1 MSVSPADIRESTI
14 IVGPQF
20 DEPMRVVGSPAPSD
34 GFVLLNLVGTRT
46 NTFRGGVTLTQE
58 DLRLIQIE
66 KPAEAFS
73 GSPQLFKL
81 GLEALRISLAQEYDP
96 YFGLSISR
104 VDPLPHQ
111 LDAVYNHLLK
121 SARCR
126 FLLADDAGAGK
137 TIMAGLLV
145 KELKLRGLADRI
157 LIVCPANLAFQ
168 WQRELNDRFQEI
180 FRILRGADLRIQYG
194 VNLWNDHAQVITS
207 MDLAKRDDVLPSV
220 RQAEDWD
227 LIIVDEAH
235 RMSARDAEHKSER
248 YRLGELLREK
258 SAHYLLLTATP
269 HKGDPGNFCLFLQL
283 LDQEAYADV
292 KSIHDAMDN
301 GEAPCYLRRTKEVM
315 LDFPKP
321 QPDGT
326 WKATKLFTKRIPGTV
341 AFDLE
346 GVEFEL
352 YKEVTRYVQR
362 QSQRAAQAGDAR
374 RGRAVGFI
382 MAMYQRRMA
391 SSTHALKE
399 SLLRR
404 QRALNELL
412 ESVTQLGD
420 LPMPEIPSHDE
431 WEEMD
436 DAERE
441 AKERELE
448 KATLSRR
455 KPELEEELKE
465 IAKLITQ
472 AQAVEDGGHE
482 IKLRRLKDQL
492 TEKGF
497 FVDPTQRLLIFT
509 EYRDTLDYLVGKL
522 RDWKLTVGQIH
533 GSMKSGSRDEEGTR
547 LNAERNFWDLKTQV
561 LAATEAAVRVSTC
574 NAATCCSITTF
585 RGIQTDWSS
594 GWAAYI
600 DTDNPRTV

>member
-1 MSVSPADIRESTI
+1 
-14 IVGPQF
+14 
-20 DEPMRVVGSPAPSD
+20 
-34 GFVLLNLVGTRT
+34 
-46 NTFRGGVTLTQE
+46 
-58 DLRLIQIE
+58 
-66 KPAEAFS
+66 
-73 GSPQLFKL
+73 
-81 GLEALRISLAQEYDP
+81 
-96 YFGLSISR
+96 
-104 VDPLPHQ
+104 
-111 LDAVYNHLLK
+111 
-121 SARCR
+121 
-126 FLLADDAGAGK
+126 
-137 TIMAGLLV
+137 
-145 KELKLRGLADRI
+145 
-157 LIVCPANLAFQ
+157 
-168 WQRELNDRFQEI
+168 
-180 FRILRGADLRIQYG
+180 
-194 VNLWNDHAQVITS
+194 
-207 MDLAKRDDVLPSV
+207 
-220 RQAEDWD
+220 
-227 LIIVDEAH
+227 
-235 RMSARDAEHKSER
+235 
-248 YRLGELLREK
+248 
-258 SAHYLLLTATP
+258 
-269 HKGDPGNFCLFLQL
+269 
-283 LDQEAYADV
+283 
-292 KSIHDAMDN
+292 
-301 GEAPCYLRRTKEVM
+301 
-315 LDFPKP
+315 
-321 QPDGT
+321 
-326 WKATKLFTKRIPGTV
+326 
-341 AFDLE
+341 
-346 GVEFEL
+346 
-352 YKEVTRYVQR
+352 
-362 QSQRAAQAGDAR
+362 
-374 RGRAVGFI
+374 

-574 NAATCCSITTF
+574 NAATCCSITKF